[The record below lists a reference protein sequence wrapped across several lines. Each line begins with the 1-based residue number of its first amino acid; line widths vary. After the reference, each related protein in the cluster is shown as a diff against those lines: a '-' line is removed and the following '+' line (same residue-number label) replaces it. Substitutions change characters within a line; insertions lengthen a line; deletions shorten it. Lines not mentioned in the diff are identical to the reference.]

1 MSESLVVCV
10 FISHKKWNSFE
21 LNKSKGEREREITPI
36 TFFHSSK
43 IVLNIEYGMWIFL
56 YERFRRLLSLYPR
69 LTIDL
74 HFNSTWCYIVLF
86 SHLFNEQRSI
96 VTFAHSLSAVL
107 TVAKIEIKFR
117 RIVCVCAYDW
127 STVFKIKKNGT
138 NIFCIARV

>member
-1 MSESLVVCV
+1 M
-10 FISHKKWNSFE
+10 
-21 LNKSKGEREREITPI
+21 
-36 TFFHSSK
+36 
-43 IVLNIEYGMWIFL
+43 
-56 YERFRRLLSLYPR
+56 
-69 LTIDL
+69 
-74 HFNSTWCYIVLF
+74 LF

-138 NIFCIARV
+138 NIFCIARVYKMRSFLLLSFPFEISYAEQFG